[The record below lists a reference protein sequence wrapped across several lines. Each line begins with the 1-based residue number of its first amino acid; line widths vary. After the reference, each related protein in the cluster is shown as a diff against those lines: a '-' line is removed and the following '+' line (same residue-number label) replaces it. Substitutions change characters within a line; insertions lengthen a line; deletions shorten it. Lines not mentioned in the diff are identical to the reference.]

1 MEGDAG
7 TSRLNPTTDA
17 DADSAPQ
24 DTPAAA
30 DDDTVV
36 EDTTV
41 VDDQS
46 TADDAEADES
56 AAGDAGA
63 EATADQDS
71 EVETEGPAADDP
83 ATGDAAD
90 DAPTGDAAD
99 DAPTGDAAAD
109 NSAADSPAAGDPA
122 LEDATVG
129 AGGPEGRRPT
139 RLGRGWLT
147 AVCAVLVLLAVGAV
161 AGGYVAWRANER
173 AAEIARADAAALA
186 AAKDCVAATQAPDT
200 AAMTAAQSKILE
212 CSTGEFGVQ
221 AGMYSSVLAE
231 AYQAANATV
240 VVDDLRAA
248 VERHNDDGS
257 INVLVALRVKISNVE
272 ATDNQVGY
280 RLRATM
286 ALDEGQYRI
295 ANLDQVTS

>member
-24 DTPAAA
+24 DPAAAA

-36 EDTTV
+36 EDKTV

-46 TADDAEADES
+46 TADEASPD
-56 AAGDAGA
+56 DR
-63 EATADQDS
+63 
-71 EVETEGPAADDP
+71 ADDP
-83 ATGDAAD
+83 AAE
-90 DAPTGDAAD
+90 
-99 DAPTGDAAAD
+99 
-109 NSAADSPAAGDPA
+109 DPA
-122 LEDATVG
+122 FQDATVD
-129 AGGPEGRRPT
+129 AGQHADRRPT

-147 AVCAVLVLLAVGAV
+147 AVCAVLVLLAGGAV
-161 AGGYVAWRANER
+161 AGGYLAWRANER

>member
-71 EVETEGPAADDP
+71 EVETEGPAAADP
-83 ATGDAAD
+83 APGDAD
-90 DAPTGDAAD
+90 
-99 DAPTGDAAAD
+99 
-109 NSAADSPAAGDPA
+109 ADSPAADDPA
-122 LEDATVG
+122 NEDATVG
-129 AGGPEGRRPT
+129 AGRHADRRPT

-147 AVCAVLVLLAVGAV
+147 AVCASLVLLAGAAV
-161 AGGYVAWRANER
+161 AGGYLAWRANER
-173 AAEIARADAAALA
+173 AAEIAQADAAALA

-240 VVDDLRAA
+240 VVHDLRAA
-248 VERHNDDGS
+248 VERHNDDRS
-257 INVLVALRVKISNVE
+257 INVLVAMRVKISNVE

>member
-24 DTPAAA
+24 DPAAAA

-36 EDTTV
+36 EEKTV

-46 TADDAEADES
+46 TADEASPD
-56 AAGDAGA
+56 DR
-63 EATADQDS
+63 
-71 EVETEGPAADDP
+71 ADDP
-83 ATGDAAD
+83 A
-90 DAPTGDAAD
+90 
-99 DAPTGDAAAD
+99 TGDAAAD

-122 LEDATVG
+122 LEDATVD
-129 AGGPEGRRPT
+129 AGQHADRRPT

-147 AVCAVLVLLAVGAV
+147 AVCAVLVLLAGGAV
-161 AGGYVAWRANER
+161 AGGYLAWRANER

-240 VVDDLRAA
+240 VVHDLRAA
-248 VERHNDDGS
+248 VERHNDDRS
-257 INVLVALRVKISNVE
+257 INVLVAMRVKISNVE
-272 ATDNQVGY
+272 ASDNQVGY

>member
-83 ATGDAAD
+83 A
-90 DAPTGDAAD
+90 
-99 DAPTGDAAAD
+99 TGDAAAD

>member
-24 DTPAAA
+24 DPAAAA

-36 EDTTV
+36 EDKTV

-46 TADDAEADES
+46 AADEAS
-56 AAGDAGA
+56 PDEPDDGTGGGGTD
-63 EATADQDS
+63 ATAAQDS
-71 EVETEGPAADDP
+71 EAGTDDP
-83 ATGDAAD
+83 AAE
-90 DAPTGDAAD
+90 
-99 DAPTGDAAAD
+99 
-109 NSAADSPAAGDPA
+109 DPA
-122 LEDATVG
+122 LENATVG
-129 AGGPEGRRPT
+129 AGQQAERRPT
-139 RLGRGWLT
+139 RLGRGCLT

-161 AGGYVAWRANER
+161 AGGYLAWRANER

-257 INVLVALRVKISNVE
+257 INVLVAMRVKISNVE

>member
-36 EDTTV
+36 EDKTV
-41 VDDQS
+41 VDDRS
-46 TADDAEADES
+46 TADDAPADES

-71 EVETEGPAADDP
+71 EAATEGPAADPAADGP
-83 ATGDAAD
+83 ATGDAA
-90 DAPTGDAAD
+90 AD
-99 DAPTGDAAAD
+99 DPPTGDAAAD

-129 AGGPEGRRPT
+129 AGGPADRRPT

-161 AGGYVAWRANER
+161 AGGYLAWRANER

>member
-1 MEGDAG
+1 M
-7 TSRLNPTTDA
+7 
-17 DADSAPQ
+17 
-24 DTPAAA
+24 
-30 DDDTVV
+30 
-36 EDTTV
+36 
-41 VDDQS
+41 
-46 TADDAEADES
+46 
-56 AAGDAGA
+56 
-63 EATADQDS
+63 
-71 EVETEGPAADDP
+71 
-83 ATGDAAD
+83 
-90 DAPTGDAAD
+90 
-99 DAPTGDAAAD
+99 
-109 NSAADSPAAGDPA
+109 
-122 LEDATVG
+122 
-129 AGGPEGRRPT
+129 
-139 RLGRGWLT
+139 
-147 AVCAVLVLLAVGAV
+147 LVLLAVGAV

>member
-24 DTPAAA
+24 DPAAAA

-36 EDTTV
+36 EDKTV

-46 TADDAEADES
+46 TADEASPDEP
-56 AAGDAGA
+56 D
-63 EATADQDS
+63 DN
-71 EVETEGPAADDP
+71 PAADNP
-83 ATGDAAD
+83 
-90 DAPTGDAAD
+90 
-99 DAPTGDAAAD
+99 
-109 NSAADSPAAGDPA
+109 S

-129 AGGPEGRRPT
+129 TGQHSDRRPT

-161 AGGYVAWRANER
+161 AGGYLAWRANER
-173 AAEIARADAAALA
+173 AAEIAQADAAALA

-257 INVLVALRVKISNVE
+257 INVLVAMRVKISNVE

>member
-36 EDTTV
+36 EDKAV
-41 VDDQS
+41 VDDRS
-46 TADDAEADES
+46 TADDAPADES

-71 EVETEGPAADDP
+71 EAATEGPTADPAPDDP
-83 ATGDAAD
+83 ATGDAA
-90 DAPTGDAAD
+90 AD
-99 DAPTGDAAAD
+99 DPPTGDAAAD

-129 AGGPEGRRPT
+129 AGGPADRRPT

-161 AGGYVAWRANER
+161 AGGYAAWRANER

>member
-24 DTPAAA
+24 DTLAAA

-36 EDTTV
+36 EDKSV
-41 VDDQS
+41 VDDRS
-46 TADDAEADES
+46 TADDAPADES

-71 EVETEGPAADDP
+71 EAATEGPTADPAPDDP
-83 ATGDAAD
+83 ATGDAA
-90 DAPTGDAAD
+90 AD
-99 DAPTGDAAAD
+99 DPPTGDAAAD

-129 AGGPEGRRPT
+129 AGGPADRRPT

-161 AGGYVAWRANER
+161 AGGYAAWRANER